1 MKKLLTISILLG
13 LVLSAC
19 GDGRDAG
26 SGGATGMGGMA
37 GSGSMSPNTSRDNLP
52 AVEGFFD
59 GEKITFVHPEASHP
73 EVAEALTKMMG
84 SPVLVVPEL
93 AGVPDSSLA
102 KVYVFKNGV
111 KGGGPMGFQPDVFDS
126 SPAKGF
132 YSPLRRIH
140 FVTWIAGEAKI
151 LESEAEIREAE
162 AGGGVSVERTTFVV
176 TCPFSHGPEALD
188 RPVSA

>member
-1 MKKLLTISILLG
+1 ME
-13 LVLSAC
+13 
-19 GDGRDAG
+19 

-37 GSGSMSPNTSRDNLP
+37 GSGSMSPNTSQENLP
-52 AVEGFFD
+52 ALEGLFD
-59 GEKITFVHPEASHP
+59 GERITFVHTEASHP

-93 AGVPDSSLA
+93 AEVPDSSLA

-140 FVTWIAGEAKI
+140 LVTWVAGEAKI

-162 AGGGVSVERTTFVV
+162 ARGGVGVERTTFVV
-176 TCPFSHGPEALD
+176 NMPFLTWPGGC
-188 RPVSA
+188 R